1 MNFINKRTF
10 QISESVTK
18 ESSVKTLHTF
28 FLGNFL
34 YRSSSNI
41 YFRNLCLSLYLYADH
56 EAYLS
61 HFPFQKRSLL
71 GNFLQ
76 VWTSIFIHRS
86 FYLSPSHLSTLFLFR
101 FPKKQ
106 VVRVFVH
113 QLTFITLA
121 IHHKHKQLHTT
132 LLLGTR
138 G

>member
-1 MNFINKRTF
+1 MNFIKKRTF
-10 QISESVTK
+10 RISESVTT

-34 YRSSSNI
+34 YSSPSNI
-41 YFRNLCLSLYLYADH
+41 YFGNLCLSLYLYADH

-71 GNFLQ
+71 GNFLYRCGHH
-76 VWTSIFIHRS
+76 FIHRS

-106 VVRVFVH
+106 VVWVFVH
-113 QLTFITLA
+113 QLTFTTLA